1 MHEFK
6 AVTPNTLRAKAG
18 ALANPNTLSIATTQR
33 TTEMWSKNLAL
44 QLMDQIAS
52 RTDEPLAGMIQ
63 SDYLNPSTIKNLAS
77 LSKQRLERVKMSVHP
92 EAEIERE
99 STA

>member
-1 MHEFK
+1 
-6 AVTPNTLRAKAG
+6 
-18 ALANPNTLSIATTQR
+18 
-33 TTEMWSKNLAL
+33 
-44 QLMDQIAS
+44 MDQIAS